1 MSNTT
6 QEAEIQTLKIQRTL
20 KELSAVSGEG
30 NSLVSVMIPAGGSI
44 VKTRKKLIQE
54 EGSATKIKSR
64 L

>member
-6 QEAEIQTLKIQRTL
+6 QDSEIQNLKIQRTL

-30 NSLVSVMIPAGGSI
+30 SSLISVMIPACGSI
-44 VKTRKKLIQE
+44 AKTRKKLLQE

>member
-44 VKTRKKLIQE
+44 VKTRKKLIHE